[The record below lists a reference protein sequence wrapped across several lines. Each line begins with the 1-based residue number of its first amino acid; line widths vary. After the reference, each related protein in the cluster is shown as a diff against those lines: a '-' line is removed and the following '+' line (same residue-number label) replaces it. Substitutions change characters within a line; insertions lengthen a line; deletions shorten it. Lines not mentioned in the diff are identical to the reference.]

1 MTTPN
6 PMTDLDDTLDD
17 TFSQP
22 TDHVADSAQSVSELI
37 DAINA
42 VLTREF
48 REVWVY
54 GEVGKVSQPSSG
66 HVYFDLVEDNDGEK
80 HVISVKL
87 WRGVRQRLLPKMKQH
102 DMDVVSGIKVRIRG
116 TPDVYG
122 ATGQFGFKMSDVD
135 PRFTLG
141 DLAAQRDEIIAKL
154 KKDGVYDRNRH
165 TTLPLVP
172 LSIGVVTSK
181 GSAAH
186 ADFMKTLE
194 ESGIGFSVTVCD
206 VRVQGDGAAH
216 QVAAAVAR
224 LGDQPNLDVVA
235 VIRGGGSR
243 TDLATFDTE
252 VVARA
257 IAVCPKPVFTGIGHD
272 IDTSI
277 ADEVAFS
284 WNKTP
289 TACAVAIVERVN
301 GFVHHVD
308 SAAQRIANVV
318 LTALA
323 NSERRVANAVGRLRT
338 LRTTALEAAT
348 SRIDLLSTEIAGFDP
363 VVLMRRGWSITYSAD
378 GKVLKSVRDI
388 DRGNEVT
395 TRVADGT
402 VVSTVVA
409 TTSSRTNEHKPRSNN
424 NNA

>member
-1 MTTPN
+1 
-6 PMTDLDDTLDD
+6 MTDFDDIIDD
-17 TFSQP
+17 SANHSG
-22 TDHVADSAQSVSELI
+22 DRIADSAQSVSELI
-37 DAINA
+37 NAINA
-42 VLTREF
+42 VLTRQF
-48 REVWVY
+48 RDVWVY

-87 WRGVRQRLLPKMKQH
+87 WRGVRQRLMPKMQQH
-102 DMDVVSGIKVRIRG
+102 DMDIVSGIKVRIRG

-122 ATGQFGFKMSDVD
+122 ASGQFGFKMSDID

-154 KKDGVYDRNRH
+154 KLEGLYDRNRH
-165 TTLPLVP
+165 LALPLVP

-194 ESGIGFSVTVCD
+194 ESNIGFTVTLCD
-206 VRVQGDGAAH
+206 VRVQGDGSAE
-216 QVAAAVAR
+216 QVAAAITL
-224 LGDQPNLDVVA
+224 LGSQPLVDVVA

-243 TDLATFDTE
+243 TDLATFDNE
-252 VVARA
+252 IVARA
-257 IAVCPKPVFTGIGHD
+257 VATCKAPVFTGIGHD
-272 IDTSI
+272 VDKSI

-301 GFVHHVD
+301 EFVRQVD

-318 LTALA
+318 LAALA

-338 LRTTALEAAT
+338 LRLTVLDAAK
-348 SRIDLLSTEIAGFDP
+348 SRIDLLATEIAGFDP
-363 VVLMRRGWSITYSAD
+363 VVLMRRGWSITYNAD
-378 GKVLKSVRDI
+378 GKVLKSVKQAK
-388 DRGNEVT
+388 RGDGLT
-395 TRVADGT
+395 TRVADGAI
-402 VVSTVVA
+402 VSTVIGS
-409 TTSSRTNEHKPRSNN
+409 TPSKFNEE
-424 NNA
+424 NAKE

>member
-1 MTTPN
+1 
-6 PMTDLDDTLDD
+6 MTDFDDIIDD
-17 TFSQP
+17 SANHTG
-22 TDHVADSAQSVSELI
+22 DRIADSAQSVSELI
-37 DAINA
+37 NAINA
-42 VLTREF
+42 VLTRQF
-48 REVWVY
+48 RDVWVY

-87 WRGVRQRLLPKMKQH
+87 WRGVRQRLMPKMQQH
-102 DMDVVSGIKVRIRG
+102 DMDIVSGIKVRIRG

-122 ATGQFGFKMSDVD
+122 ASGQFGFKMSDID

-154 KKDGVYDRNRH
+154 KLEGLYDRNRH
-165 TTLPLVP
+165 LALALVP

-194 ESGIGFSVTVCD
+194 ESNIGFTVTLCD
-206 VRVQGDGAAH
+206 VRVQGDGSAE
-216 QVAAAVAR
+216 QVAAAITL
-224 LGDQPNLDVVA
+224 LGSQPLVDVVA

-243 TDLATFDTE
+243 TDLATFDNE
-252 VVARA
+252 IVARA
-257 IAVCPKPVFTGIGHD
+257 VATCRAPVFTGIGHD
-272 IDTSI
+272 VDKSI

-301 GFVHHVD
+301 EFVRQVD

-318 LTALA
+318 LAALA

-338 LRTTALEAAT
+338 LRLTVLDAAK
-348 SRIDLLSTEIAGFDP
+348 SRIDLLATEIAGFDP
-363 VVLMRRGWSITYSAD
+363 VVLMRRGWSITYNAD
-378 GKVLKSVRDI
+378 GKVLKSVKQAK
-388 DRGNEVT
+388 RGDGLT
-395 TRVADGT
+395 TRVADGAI
-402 VVSTVVA
+402 VSTVIGS
-409 TTSSRTNEHKPRSNN
+409 TQSKFNEE
-424 NNA
+424 NAKE

>member
-1 MTTPN
+1 
-6 PMTDLDDTLDD
+6 MTDFDDIIDD
-17 TFSQP
+17 SANHTG
-22 TDHVADSAQSVSELI
+22 DRIADSAQSVSELI
-37 DAINA
+37 NAINA
-42 VLTREF
+42 VLTRQF
-48 REVWVY
+48 RDVWVY

-87 WRGVRQRLLPKMKQH
+87 WRGVRQRLMPKMQQH
-102 DMDVVSGIKVRIRG
+102 DMDIVSGIKVRIRG

-122 ATGQFGFKMSDVD
+122 ASGQFGFKMSDID

-154 KKDGVYDRNRH
+154 KLEGLYDRNRH
-165 TTLPLVP
+165 LALPLVP

-194 ESGIGFSVTVCD
+194 ESNIGFTVTLCD
-206 VRVQGDGAAH
+206 VRVQGDGSAE
-216 QVAAAVAR
+216 QVAAAITL
-224 LGDQPNLDVVA
+224 LGSQPLVDVVA

-243 TDLATFDTE
+243 TDLATFDNE
-252 VVARA
+252 IVARA
-257 IAVCPKPVFTGIGHD
+257 VATCRAPVFTGIGHD
-272 IDTSI
+272 VDKSI

-301 GFVHHVD
+301 EFVRQVD

-318 LTALA
+318 LAALA

-338 LRTTALEAAT
+338 LRLTVLDAAK
-348 SRIDLLSTEIAGFDP
+348 SRIDLLATEIAGFDP
-363 VVLMRRGWSITYSAD
+363 VVLMRRGWSITYNAD
-378 GKVLKSVRDI
+378 GKVLKSVKQAK
-388 DRGNEVT
+388 RGDGLT
-395 TRVADGT
+395 TRVADGAI
-402 VVSTVVA
+402 VSTVVGS
-409 TTSSRTNEHKPRSNN
+409 TPSKFNEE
-424 NNA
+424 NAKE

>member
-1 MTTPN
+1 
-6 PMTDLDDTLDD
+6 MTDFDDFIDD
-17 TFSQP
+17 SANHSG
-22 TDHVADSAQSVSELI
+22 DRIADSAQSVSELI
-37 DAINA
+37 NAINA
-42 VLTREF
+42 VLTRQF
-48 REVWVY
+48 RDVWVY

-87 WRGVRQRLLPKMKQH
+87 WRGVRHRLMPKMQQH
-102 DMDVVSGIKVRIRG
+102 DMDIVSGIKVRIRG

-122 ATGQFGFKMSDVD
+122 ASGQFGFKMSDID

-154 KKDGVYDRNRH
+154 KLEGLYDRNRH
-165 TTLPLVP
+165 LALPLVP

-194 ESGIGFSVTVCD
+194 ESNIGFTVTLCD
-206 VRVQGDGAAH
+206 VRVQGDGSAE
-216 QVAAAVAR
+216 QVAAAITL
-224 LGDQPNLDVVA
+224 LGSQPLVDVVA

-243 TDLATFDTE
+243 TDLATFDNE
-252 VVARA
+252 IVARA
-257 IAVCPKPVFTGIGHD
+257 VATCRAPVFTGIGHD
-272 IDTSI
+272 VDKSI

-301 GFVHHVD
+301 EFVRQVD

-318 LTALA
+318 LAALA

-338 LRTTALEAAT
+338 LRLTVLDAAK
-348 SRIDLLSTEIAGFDP
+348 SRIDLLATEIAGFDP
-363 VVLMRRGWSITYSAD
+363 VVLMRRGWSITYNAD
-378 GKVLKSVRDI
+378 GKVLKSVKQAK
-388 DRGNEVT
+388 RGDGLT
-395 TRVADGT
+395 TRVADGAI
-402 VVSTVVA
+402 VSTVIGS
-409 TTSSRTNEHKPRSNN
+409 TPSKFNEE
-424 NNA
+424 NAKE

>member
-1 MTTPN
+1 
-6 PMTDLDDTLDD
+6 MTDFDDIIDD
-17 TFSQP
+17 SANHSG
-22 TDHVADSAQSVSELI
+22 DRIADSAQSVSELVN
-37 DAINA
+37 AINA
-42 VLTREF
+42 VLTRQF
-48 REVWVY
+48 RDVWVY

-87 WRGVRQRLLPKMKQH
+87 WRGVRQRLMPKMQQH
-102 DMDVVSGIKVRIRG
+102 DMDIVSGIKVRIRG

-122 ATGQFGFKMSDVD
+122 ASGQFGFKMSDID

-154 KKDGVYDRNRH
+154 KLEGLYDRNRH
-165 TTLPLVP
+165 LALPLVP

-194 ESGIGFSVTVCD
+194 ESNIGFTVTLCD
-206 VRVQGDGAAH
+206 VRVQGDGSAE
-216 QVAAAVAR
+216 QVAAAITL
-224 LGDQPNLDVVA
+224 LGSQPLVDVVA

-243 TDLATFDTE
+243 TDLATFDNE
-252 VVARA
+252 IVARA
-257 IAVCPKPVFTGIGHD
+257 VATCRAPVFTGIGHD
-272 IDTSI
+272 VDKSI

-301 GFVHHVD
+301 EFVRQVD
-308 SAAQRIANVV
+308 SAAQRIVNVV
-318 LTALA
+318 LAALA

-338 LRTTALEAAT
+338 LRLTVLDAAK
-348 SRIDLLSTEIAGFDP
+348 SRIDLLATEIAGFDP
-363 VVLMRRGWSITYSAD
+363 VVLMRRGWSITYNAD
-378 GKVLKSVRDI
+378 GKVLKSVKQAK
-388 DRGNEVT
+388 RGDGLT
-395 TRVADGT
+395 TRVADGAI
-402 VVSTVVA
+402 VSTVIGS
-409 TTSSRTNEHKPRSNN
+409 TPSKFNEE
-424 NNA
+424 NAKE

>member
-1 MTTPN
+1 
-6 PMTDLDDTLDD
+6 MTDFDDIIDD
-17 TFSQP
+17 SANHTG
-22 TDHVADSAQSVSELI
+22 DRIADSAQSVSELI
-37 DAINA
+37 NAINA
-42 VLTREF
+42 VLTRQF
-48 REVWVY
+48 RDVWVY
-54 GEVGKVSQPSSG
+54 GEVGKVSLPSSG

-87 WRGVRQRLLPKMKQH
+87 WRGVRQRLMPKMQQH
-102 DMDVVSGIKVRIRG
+102 DMDIVSGIKVRIRG

-122 ATGQFGFKMSDVD
+122 ASGQFGFKMSDID

-154 KKDGVYDRNRH
+154 KLEGLYDRNRH
-165 TTLPLVP
+165 LALPLVP

-194 ESGIGFSVTVCD
+194 ESNIGFTVTLCD
-206 VRVQGDGAAH
+206 VRVQGDGSAE
-216 QVAAAVAR
+216 QVAAAITL
-224 LGDQPNLDVVA
+224 LGSQPLVDVVA

-243 TDLATFDTE
+243 TDLATFDNE
-252 VVARA
+252 IVARA
-257 IAVCPKPVFTGIGHD
+257 VATCRAPVFTGIGHD
-272 IDTSI
+272 VDKSI

-301 GFVHHVD
+301 EFVRQVD

-318 LTALA
+318 LAALA

-338 LRTTALEAAT
+338 LRLTVLDAAK
-348 SRIDLLSTEIAGFDP
+348 SRIDLLATEIAGFDP
-363 VVLMRRGWSITYSAD
+363 VVLMRRGWSITYNAD
-378 GKVLKSVRDI
+378 GKVLKSVKQAK
-388 DRGNEVT
+388 RGDGLT
-395 TRVADGT
+395 TRVADGAI
-402 VVSTVVA
+402 VSTVVGS
-409 TTSSRTNEHKPRSNN
+409 TPSKFNEE
-424 NNA
+424 NAKE

>member
-1 MTTPN
+1 
-6 PMTDLDDTLDD
+6 MTDFDDIIDD
-17 TFSQP
+17 SANHSG
-22 TDHVADSAQSVSELI
+22 DRLADSAQSVSELI
-37 DAINA
+37 NAINA
-42 VLTREF
+42 VLTRQF
-48 REVWVY
+48 RDVWVY

-87 WRGVRQRLLPKMKQH
+87 WRGVRQRLMPKMQQH
-102 DMDVVSGIKVRIRG
+102 DMDIVSGIKVRIRG

-122 ATGQFGFKMSDVD
+122 ASGQFGFKMSDID

-154 KKDGVYDRNRH
+154 KLEGLYDRNRH
-165 TTLPLVP
+165 LALPLVP

-194 ESGIGFSVTVCD
+194 ESNIGFTVTLCD
-206 VRVQGDGAAH
+206 VRVQGDGSAE
-216 QVAAAVAR
+216 QVAAAITL
-224 LGDQPNLDVVA
+224 LGSQPLVDVVA

-243 TDLATFDTE
+243 TDLATFDNE
-252 VVARA
+252 IVARA
-257 IAVCPKPVFTGIGHD
+257 VATCRAPVFTGIGHD
-272 IDTSI
+272 VDKSI

-301 GFVHHVD
+301 EFVRQVD

-318 LTALA
+318 LAALA
-323 NSERRVANAVGRLRT
+323 NSERRVGNAVGRLRT
-338 LRTTALEAAT
+338 LRLTVLDAAK
-348 SRIDLLSTEIAGFDP
+348 SRIDLLATEIAGFDP
-363 VVLMRRGWSITYSAD
+363 VVLMRRGWSITYNAD
-378 GKVLKSVRDI
+378 GKVLKSVKQAK
-388 DRGNEVT
+388 RGDGLT
-395 TRVADGT
+395 TRVADGAI
-402 VVSTVVA
+402 VSTVIGS
-409 TTSSRTNEHKPRSNN
+409 TPSKFNEE
-424 NNA
+424 NAKE

>member
-1 MTTPN
+1 MTN
-6 PMTDLDDTLDD
+6 FDDIIDD
-17 TFSQP
+17 SANHTG
-22 TDHVADSAQSVSELI
+22 DRIADSAQSVSELI
-37 DAINA
+37 NAINA
-42 VLTREF
+42 VLTRQF
-48 REVWVY
+48 RDVWVY

-87 WRGVRQRLLPKMKQH
+87 WRGVRQRLMPKMQQH
-102 DMDVVSGIKVRIRG
+102 DMDIVSGIKVRIRG

-122 ATGQFGFKMSDVD
+122 ASGQFGFKMSDID

-154 KKDGVYDRNRH
+154 KLEGLYDRNRH
-165 TTLPLVP
+165 LALPLVP

-194 ESGIGFSVTVCD
+194 ESNIGFTVTLCD
-206 VRVQGDGAAH
+206 VRVQGDGSAE
-216 QVAAAVAR
+216 QVAAAITL
-224 LGDQPNLDVVA
+224 LGSQPLVDVVA

-243 TDLATFDTE
+243 TDLATFDNE
-252 VVARA
+252 IVARA
-257 IAVCPKPVFTGIGHD
+257 VATCRAPVFTGIGHD
-272 IDTSI
+272 VDKSI

-301 GFVHHVD
+301 EFVRQVD

-318 LTALA
+318 LAALA

-338 LRTTALEAAT
+338 LRLTVLDAAK
-348 SRIDLLSTEIAGFDP
+348 SRIDLLATEIAGFDP
-363 VVLMRRGWSITYSAD
+363 VVLMRRGWSITYNAD
-378 GKVLKSVRDI
+378 GKVLKSVKQAK
-388 DRGNEVT
+388 RGDGLT
-395 TRVADGT
+395 TRVADGAI
-402 VVSTVVA
+402 VSTVIGS
-409 TTSSRTNEHKPRSNN
+409 TPSKFNEE
-424 NNA
+424 NAKE

>member
-1 MTTPN
+1 
-6 PMTDLDDTLDD
+6 MTDFDDINDD
-17 TFSQP
+17 SANHTG
-22 TDHVADSAQSVSELI
+22 DRIADSAQSVSELI
-37 DAINA
+37 NAINA
-42 VLTREF
+42 VLTRQF
-48 REVWVY
+48 RDVWVF

-87 WRGVRQRLLPKMKQH
+87 WRGVRQRLMPKMQQH
-102 DMDVVSGIKVRIRG
+102 DMDIVSGIKVRIRG

-122 ATGQFGFKMSDVD
+122 ASGQFGFKMSDID

-141 DLAAQRDEIIAKL
+141 DIAAQRDEIIAKL
-154 KKDGVYDRNRH
+154 KLEGLYDRNRH
-165 TTLPLVP
+165 LALPLVP

-194 ESGIGFSVTVCD
+194 ESNIGFTVTLCD
-206 VRVQGDGAAH
+206 VRVQGDGSAE
-216 QVAAAVAR
+216 QVAAAITL
-224 LGDQPNLDVVA
+224 LGSQPLVDVVA

-243 TDLATFDTE
+243 TDLATFDNE
-252 VVARA
+252 IVARA
-257 IAVCPKPVFTGIGHD
+257 VATCRAPVFTGIGHD
-272 IDTSI
+272 VDKSI

-301 GFVHHVD
+301 EFVRQVD

-318 LTALA
+318 LAALA

-338 LRTTALEAAT
+338 LRLTVLDAAK
-348 SRIDLLSTEIAGFDP
+348 SRIDLLATEIAGFDP
-363 VVLMRRGWSITYSAD
+363 VVLMRRGWSITYNAD
-378 GKVLKSVRDI
+378 GEVLKSVKQAK
-388 DRGNEVT
+388 RGDGLT
-395 TRVADGT
+395 TRVADGAI
-402 VVSTVVA
+402 VSTVIGS
-409 TTSSRTNEHKPRSNN
+409 TPSKFNEE
-424 NNA
+424 NAKE

>member
-1 MTTPN
+1 
-6 PMTDLDDTLDD
+6 MTDFDDIIDD
-17 TFSQP
+17 SANHSG
-22 TDHVADSAQSVSELI
+22 DRIADSAQSVSELVN
-37 DAINA
+37 AINA
-42 VLTREF
+42 VLTRQF
-48 REVWVY
+48 RDVWVY

-87 WRGVRQRLLPKMKQH
+87 WRGVRQRLMPKMQQH
-102 DMDVVSGIKVRIRG
+102 DMDIVSGIKVRIRG

-122 ATGQFGFKMSDVD
+122 ASGQFGFKMSDID

-154 KKDGVYDRNRH
+154 KLEGLYDRNRH
-165 TTLPLVP
+165 LALPLVP

-194 ESGIGFSVTVCD
+194 ESNIGFTVTLCD
-206 VRVQGDGAAH
+206 VRVQGDGSAE
-216 QVAAAVAR
+216 QVAAAITL
-224 LGDQPNLDVVA
+224 LGSQPLVDVVA

-243 TDLATFDTE
+243 TDLATFDNE
-252 VVARA
+252 IVARA
-257 IAVCPKPVFTGIGHD
+257 VATCRAPVFTGIGHD
-272 IDTSI
+272 VDKSI

-289 TACAVAIVERVN
+289 TACAVAIVEKVN
-301 GFVHHVD
+301 EFVRQVD

-318 LTALA
+318 LAALA

-338 LRTTALEAAT
+338 LRLTVLDAAK
-348 SRIDLLSTEIAGFDP
+348 SRIDLLATEIAGFDP
-363 VVLMRRGWSITYSAD
+363 VVLMRRGWSITYNAD
-378 GKVLKSVRDI
+378 GKVLKSVKQAK
-388 DRGNEVT
+388 RGDGLT
-395 TRVADGT
+395 TRVADGAI
-402 VVSTVVA
+402 VSTVVGS
-409 TTSSRTNEHKPRSNN
+409 TPSKFNEE
-424 NNA
+424 NAKE

>member
-1 MTTPN
+1 
-6 PMTDLDDTLDD
+6 MTDFDDIIDD
-17 TFSQP
+17 SANHSG
-22 TDHVADSAQSVSELI
+22 DRIADSAQSVSELVN
-37 DAINA
+37 AINA
-42 VLTREF
+42 VLTRQF
-48 REVWVY
+48 RDVWVY

-87 WRGVRQRLLPKMKQH
+87 WRGVRQRLMPKMQQH
-102 DMDVVSGIKVRIRG
+102 DMDIVSGIKVRIRG

-122 ATGQFGFKMSDVD
+122 ASGQFGFKMSDID

-154 KKDGVYDRNRH
+154 KLEGLYDRNRH
-165 TTLPLVP
+165 LALPLVP

-194 ESGIGFSVTVCD
+194 ESNIGFTVTLCD
-206 VRVQGDGAAH
+206 VRVQGDGSAE
-216 QVAAAVAR
+216 QVAAAITL
-224 LGDQPNLDVVA
+224 LGSQPLVDVVA

-243 TDLATFDTE
+243 TDLATFDNE
-252 VVARA
+252 IVARA
-257 IAVCPKPVFTGIGHD
+257 VATCRAPVFTGIGHD
-272 IDTSI
+272 VDKSI

-301 GFVHHVD
+301 EFVRQVD
-308 SAAQRIANVV
+308 SAAHRIANVV
-318 LTALA
+318 LAALA

-338 LRTTALEAAT
+338 LRLTVLDAAK
-348 SRIDLLSTEIAGFDP
+348 SRIDLLATEIAGFDP
-363 VVLMRRGWSITYSAD
+363 VVLMRRGWSITYNAD
-378 GKVLKSVRDI
+378 GKVLKSVKQAK
-388 DRGNEVT
+388 RGDGLT
-395 TRVADGT
+395 TRVADGAI
-402 VVSTVVA
+402 VSTVIGS
-409 TTSSRTNEHKPRSNN
+409 TPSKFNEE
-424 NNA
+424 NAKE

>member
-1 MTTPN
+1 
-6 PMTDLDDTLDD
+6 MTDFDDIIDD
-17 TFSQP
+17 SANHTG
-22 TDHVADSAQSVSELI
+22 DRIADSAQSVSELI
-37 DAINA
+37 NAINA
-42 VLTREF
+42 VLTRHF
-48 REVWVY
+48 RDVWVY

-87 WRGVRQRLLPKMKQH
+87 WRGVRQRLMPKMQQH
-102 DMDVVSGIKVRIRG
+102 DMDIVSGIKVRIRG

-122 ATGQFGFKMSDVD
+122 ASGQFGFKMSDID

-154 KKDGVYDRNRH
+154 KLEGLYDRNRH
-165 TTLPLVP
+165 LALPLVP

-194 ESGIGFSVTVCD
+194 ESNIGFTVTLCD
-206 VRVQGDGAAH
+206 VRVQGDGSAE
-216 QVAAAVAR
+216 QVAAAITL
-224 LGDQPNLDVVA
+224 LGSQPLVDVVA

-243 TDLATFDTE
+243 TDLATFDNE
-252 VVARA
+252 IVARA
-257 IAVCPKPVFTGIGHD
+257 VATCRAPVFTGIGHD
-272 IDTSI
+272 VDKSI

-301 GFVHHVD
+301 EFVRQVD

-318 LTALA
+318 LAALA

-338 LRTTALEAAT
+338 LRLTVLDAAK
-348 SRIDLLSTEIAGFDP
+348 SRIDLLATEIAGFDP
-363 VVLMRRGWSITYSAD
+363 VVLMRRGWSITYNAD
-378 GKVLKSVRDI
+378 GKVLKSVKQAK
-388 DRGNEVT
+388 RGDGLT
-395 TRVADGT
+395 TRVADGAI
-402 VVSTVVA
+402 VSTVIGS
-409 TTSSRTNEHKPRSNN
+409 TPSKFNEE
-424 NNA
+424 NAKE

>member
-1 MTTPN
+1 
-6 PMTDLDDTLDD
+6 MTDFDDIIDD
-17 TFSQP
+17 SANHTG
-22 TDHVADSAQSVSELI
+22 DRIADSAQSVSELI
-37 DAINA
+37 NAINA
-42 VLTREF
+42 VLTRHF
-48 REVWVY
+48 RDVWVY

-87 WRGVRQRLLPKMKQH
+87 WRGVRQRLMPKMQQH
-102 DMDVVSGIKVRIRG
+102 DMDIVSGIKVRIRG
-116 TPDVYG
+116 TPDIYG
-122 ATGQFGFKMSDVD
+122 ASGQFGFKMSDID

-154 KKDGVYDRNRH
+154 KLEGLYDRNRH
-165 TTLPLVP
+165 LALPLVP

-194 ESGIGFSVTVCD
+194 ESNIGFTVTLCD
-206 VRVQGDGAAH
+206 VRVQGDGSAE
-216 QVAAAVAR
+216 QVAAAITL
-224 LGDQPNLDVVA
+224 LGSQPLVDVVA

-243 TDLATFDTE
+243 TDLATFDNE
-252 VVARA
+252 IVARA
-257 IAVCPKPVFTGIGHD
+257 VATCRAPVFTGIGHD
-272 IDTSI
+272 VDKSI

-301 GFVHHVD
+301 EFVRQVD

-318 LTALA
+318 LAALA

-338 LRTTALEAAT
+338 LRLTVLDAAK
-348 SRIDLLSTEIAGFDP
+348 SRIDLLATEIAGFDP
-363 VVLMRRGWSITYSAD
+363 VVLMRRGWSITYNAD
-378 GKVLKSVRDI
+378 GKVLKSVKQAK
-388 DRGNEVT
+388 RGDGLT
-395 TRVADGT
+395 TRVADGAI
-402 VVSTVVA
+402 VSTVIGS
-409 TTSSRTNEHKPRSNN
+409 TPSKFNEE
-424 NNA
+424 NAKE

>member
-1 MTTPN
+1 
-6 PMTDLDDTLDD
+6 MTDFDDIIDD
-17 TFSQP
+17 SANHTG
-22 TDHVADSAQSVSELI
+22 DRIADSAQSVSELI
-37 DAINA
+37 NAINA
-42 VLTREF
+42 VLTRQF
-48 REVWVY
+48 RDVWVY

-87 WRGVRQRLLPKMKQH
+87 WRGVRQRLMPKMQQH
-102 DMDVVSGIKVRIRG
+102 DMDIVSGIKVRIRG

-122 ATGQFGFKMSDVD
+122 ASGQFGFKMSDID

-154 KKDGVYDRNRH
+154 KLEGLYDRNRH
-165 TTLPLVP
+165 LALPLVP

-194 ESGIGFSVTVCD
+194 ESNIGFTVTLCD
-206 VRVQGDGAAH
+206 VRVQGDGSAE
-216 QVAAAVAR
+216 QVAAAIR
-224 LGDQPNLDVVA
+224 LLGSQPLVDVVA

-243 TDLATFDTE
+243 TDLATFDNE
-252 VVARA
+252 IVARA
-257 IAVCPKPVFTGIGHD
+257 VATCRAPVFTGIGHD
-272 IDTSI
+272 VDKSI

-301 GFVHHVD
+301 EFVRQVD

-318 LTALA
+318 LAALA

-338 LRTTALEAAT
+338 LRLTVLDAAK
-348 SRIDLLSTEIAGFDP
+348 SRIDLLATEIAGFDP
-363 VVLMRRGWSITYSAD
+363 VVLMRRGWSITYNAD
-378 GKVLKSVRDI
+378 GKVLKSVKQAK
-388 DRGNEVT
+388 RGDGLT
-395 TRVADGT
+395 TRVADGAI
-402 VVSTVVA
+402 VSTVIGS
-409 TTSSRTNEHKPRSNN
+409 TPSKFNEE
-424 NNA
+424 NAKE

>member
-1 MTTPN
+1 
-6 PMTDLDDTLDD
+6 MTDFDDIIDD
-17 TFSQP
+17 SANHSG
-22 TDHVADSAQSVSELI
+22 DRIADSAQSVSELI
-37 DAINA
+37 NAINA
-42 VLTREF
+42 VLTRQF
-48 REVWVY
+48 RDVWVY

-87 WRGVRQRLLPKMKQH
+87 WRGVRQRLMPKMQQH
-102 DMDVVSGIKVRIRG
+102 DMDIVSGIKVRIRG

-122 ATGQFGFKMSDVD
+122 ASGQFGFKMSDID

-154 KKDGVYDRNRH
+154 KLEELYDRNRH
-165 TTLPLVP
+165 LALPLVP

-194 ESGIGFSVTVCD
+194 ESNIGFTVTLCD
-206 VRVQGDGAAH
+206 VRVQGDGSAE
-216 QVAAAVAR
+216 QVAAAITL
-224 LGDQPNLDVVA
+224 LGSQPLVDVVA

-243 TDLATFDTE
+243 TDLATFDSE
-252 VVARA
+252 IVARA
-257 IAVCPKPVFTGIGHD
+257 VATCRAPVFTGIGHD
-272 IDTSI
+272 VDKSI

-301 GFVHHVD
+301 EFVRQVD

-318 LTALA
+318 LAALA

-338 LRTTALEAAT
+338 LRLTVLDAAK
-348 SRIDLLSTEIAGFDP
+348 SRIDLLATEIAGFDP
-363 VVLMRRGWSITYSAD
+363 VVLMRRGWSITYNAD
-378 GKVLKSVRDI
+378 GKVLKSVKQAK
-388 DRGNEVT
+388 RGDGLT
-395 TRVADGT
+395 TRVADGAI
-402 VVSTVVA
+402 VSTV
-409 TTSSRTNEHKPRSNN
+409 TGSTPSKFNEE
-424 NNA
+424 NAKE

>member
-1 MTTPN
+1 
-6 PMTDLDDTLDD
+6 MTDFDDIIDD
-17 TFSQP
+17 SANHSG
-22 TDHVADSAQSVSELI
+22 DRIADSAQSVSELI
-37 DAINA
+37 NAINA
-42 VLTREF
+42 VLTRQF
-48 REVWVY
+48 RDVWVY

-87 WRGVRQRLLPKMKQH
+87 WRGVRQRLMPKMQQH
-102 DMDVVSGIKVRIRG
+102 DMDIVSGIKVRIRG

-122 ATGQFGFKMSDVD
+122 ASGQFGFKMSDID

-154 KKDGVYDRNRH
+154 KLEGLYDRNRH
-165 TTLPLVP
+165 LALPLVP

-194 ESGIGFSVTVCD
+194 ESNIGFTVTLCD
-206 VRVQGDGAAH
+206 VRVQGDGSAE
-216 QVAAAVAR
+216 QVAAAITL
-224 LGDQPNLDVVA
+224 LGSQPLVDVVA

-243 TDLATFDTE
+243 TDLATFDNE
-252 VVARA
+252 IVARA
-257 IAVCPKPVFTGIGHD
+257 VATCRAPVFTGIGHD
-272 IDTSI
+272 VDKSI

-301 GFVHHVD
+301 EFVRQVD

-318 LTALA
+318 LAALA

-338 LRTTALEAAT
+338 LRLTVLDAAK
-348 SRIDLLSTEIAGFDP
+348 SRIDLLATEIAGFDP
-363 VVLMRRGWSITYSAD
+363 VVLMRRGWSITYNAD
-378 GKVLKSVRDI
+378 GKVLKSVKQAK
-388 DRGNEVT
+388 RGDGLT
-395 TRVADGT
+395 TRVADGAI
-402 VVSTVVA
+402 VSTVIGS
-409 TTSSRTNEHKPRSNN
+409 TPSKFIEENTKE
-424 NNA
+424 

>member
-1 MTTPN
+1 
-6 PMTDLDDTLDD
+6 MTDFDDIIDD
-17 TFSQP
+17 SANHSG
-22 TDHVADSAQSVSELI
+22 DRLADSAQSVSELI
-37 DAINA
+37 NAINA
-42 VLTREF
+42 VLTRQF
-48 REVWVY
+48 RDVWVY

-87 WRGVRQRLLPKMKQH
+87 WRGVRQRLMPKMQQH
-102 DMDVVSGIKVRIRG
+102 DMDIVSGIKVRIRG

-122 ATGQFGFKMSDVD
+122 ASGQFGFKMSDID

-154 KKDGVYDRNRH
+154 KLEGLYDRNRH
-165 TTLPLVP
+165 LALPLVP

-194 ESGIGFSVTVCD
+194 ESNIGFTVTLCD
-206 VRVQGDGAAH
+206 VRVQGDGSAE
-216 QVAAAVAR
+216 QVAAAITL
-224 LGDQPNLDVVA
+224 LGSQPLVDVVA

-243 TDLATFDTE
+243 TDLATFDNE
-252 VVARA
+252 IVARA
-257 IAVCPKPVFTGIGHD
+257 VATCKAPVFTGIGHD
-272 IDTSI
+272 VDKSI

-301 GFVHHVD
+301 EFVRQVD

-318 LTALA
+318 LAALA

-338 LRTTALEAAT
+338 LRLTVLDAAK
-348 SRIDLLSTEIAGFDP
+348 SHIDLLATEIAGFDP
-363 VVLMRRGWSITYSAD
+363 VVLMRRGWSITYNAD
-378 GKVLKSVRDI
+378 GKVLKSVKQAK
-388 DRGNEVT
+388 RGEGLT
-395 TRVADGT
+395 TRVADGAI
-402 VVSTVVA
+402 VSTVVGS
-409 TTSSRTNEHKPRSNN
+409 TPSKFNEE
-424 NNA
+424 NAKE

>member
-1 MTTPN
+1 
-6 PMTDLDDTLDD
+6 MTDFDDIIDD
-17 TFSQP
+17 SANHTG
-22 TDHVADSAQSVSELI
+22 DRIADSAQSVSELI
-37 DAINA
+37 NAINA
-42 VLTREF
+42 VLTRQF
-48 REVWVY
+48 RDVWVY

-87 WRGVRQRLLPKMKQH
+87 WRGVRQRLMPKMQQH
-102 DMDVVSGIKVRIRG
+102 DMDIVSGIKVRIRG

-122 ATGQFGFKMSDVD
+122 ASGQFGFKMSDID

-154 KKDGVYDRNRH
+154 KLEGLYDRNRH
-165 TTLPLVP
+165 LALALVP

-194 ESGIGFSVTVCD
+194 ESNIGFTVTLCD
-206 VRVQGDGAAH
+206 VRVQGDGSAE
-216 QVAAAVAR
+216 QVAAAITL
-224 LGDQPNLDVVA
+224 LGSQPLVDVVA

-243 TDLATFDTE
+243 TDLATFDSE
-252 VVARA
+252 IVARA
-257 IAVCPKPVFTGIGHD
+257 VATCRAPVFTGIGHD
-272 IDTSI
+272 VDKSI

-301 GFVHHVD
+301 EFVRQVD

-318 LTALA
+318 LAALA

-338 LRTTALEAAT
+338 LRLTVLDAAK
-348 SRIDLLSTEIAGFDP
+348 SRIDLLATEIAGFDP
-363 VVLMRRGWSITYSAD
+363 VVLMRRGWSITYNAD
-378 GKVLKSVRDI
+378 GKVLKSVKQAK
-388 DRGNEVT
+388 RGDGLT
-395 TRVADGT
+395 TRVADGAI
-402 VVSTVVA
+402 VSTVIGS
-409 TTSSRTNEHKPRSNN
+409 TPSKFNEE
-424 NNA
+424 NAKE

>member
-1 MTTPN
+1 
-6 PMTDLDDTLDD
+6 MTDFDDIIDD
-17 TFSQP
+17 SANHSG
-22 TDHVADSAQSVSELI
+22 DRIADSAQSVSELVN
-37 DAINA
+37 AINA
-42 VLTREF
+42 VLTRQF
-48 REVWVY
+48 RDVWVY

-87 WRGVRQRLLPKMKQH
+87 WRGVRQRLMPKMQQH
-102 DMDVVSGIKVRIRG
+102 DMDIVSGIKVRIRG

-122 ATGQFGFKMSDVD
+122 ASGQFGFKMSDID

-154 KKDGVYDRNRH
+154 KLEELYDRNRH
-165 TTLPLVP
+165 LALPLVP
-172 LSIGVVTSK
+172 LSIGVVTSI

-194 ESGIGFSVTVCD
+194 ESNIGFTVTLCD
-206 VRVQGDGAAH
+206 VRVQGDGSAE
-216 QVAAAVAR
+216 QVAAAITL
-224 LGDQPNLDVVA
+224 LGSQPLVDVVA

-243 TDLATFDTE
+243 TDLATFDNE
-252 VVARA
+252 IVARA
-257 IAVCPKPVFTGIGHD
+257 VATCRAPVFTGIGHD
-272 IDTSI
+272 VDKSV

-301 GFVHHVD
+301 EFVRQVD

-318 LTALA
+318 LAALA

-338 LRTTALEAAT
+338 LRLTVLDAAK
-348 SRIDLLSTEIAGFDP
+348 SRIDLLATEIAGFDP
-363 VVLMRRGWSITYSAD
+363 VVLMRRGWSITYNAD
-378 GKVLKSVRDI
+378 GKVFKSVKQAK
-388 DRGNEVT
+388 RGDGLT
-395 TRVADGT
+395 TRVADGAI
-402 VVSTVVA
+402 VSTVIGS
-409 TTSSRTNEHKPRSNN
+409 TPLKFNEE
-424 NNA
+424 NAKE

>member
-1 MTTPN
+1 
-6 PMTDLDDTLDD
+6 MTDFDDIIDD
-17 TFSQP
+17 SANHSG
-22 TDHVADSAQSVSELI
+22 DRLADSAQSVSELI
-37 DAINA
+37 NAINA
-42 VLTREF
+42 VLTRQF
-48 REVWVY
+48 RDVWVY

-87 WRGVRQRLLPKMKQH
+87 WRGVRQRLMPKMQQH
-102 DMDVVSGIKVRIRG
+102 DMDIVSGIKVRIRG

-122 ATGQFGFKMSDVD
+122 ASGQFGFKMSDID

-154 KKDGVYDRNRH
+154 KLEGLYDRNRH
-165 TTLPLVP
+165 LALPLVP

-194 ESGIGFSVTVCD
+194 ESNIGFTVTLCD
-206 VRVQGDGAAH
+206 VRVQGDGSAE
-216 QVAAAVAR
+216 QVAAAITL
-224 LGDQPNLDVVA
+224 LGSQPLVDVVA

-243 TDLATFDTE
+243 TDLATFDNE
-252 VVARA
+252 IVARA
-257 IAVCPKPVFTGIGHD
+257 VATCRAPVFTGIGHD
-272 IDTSI
+272 VDKSI

-301 GFVHHVD
+301 EFVRQVD

-318 LTALA
+318 LAALA

-338 LRTTALEAAT
+338 LRLTVLDAAK
-348 SRIDLLSTEIAGFDP
+348 SRIDLLATEIAGFDP
-363 VVLMRRGWSITYSAD
+363 VVLMRRGWSITYNAD
-378 GKVLKSVRDI
+378 GKVLKSVTQAN
-388 DRGNEVT
+388 RGDGLT
-395 TRVADGT
+395 TRVADGAI
-402 VVSTVVA
+402 VSTVIGS
-409 TTSSRTNEHKPRSNN
+409 TPSKFNEENTKE
-424 NNA
+424 

>member
-1 MTTPN
+1 
-6 PMTDLDDTLDD
+6 MTDFDDIIDD
-17 TFSQP
+17 SANHSG
-22 TDHVADSAQSVSELI
+22 DRIADSAQSVSELI
-37 DAINA
+37 NAINA
-42 VLTREF
+42 VLTRQF
-48 REVWVY
+48 RDVWVY

-87 WRGVRQRLLPKMKQH
+87 WRGVRQRLMPKMQQH
-102 DMDVVSGIKVRIRG
+102 DMDIVSGIKVRIRG

-122 ATGQFGFKMSDVD
+122 ASGQFGFKMSDID

-154 KKDGVYDRNRH
+154 KLEGLYDRNRH
-165 TTLPLVP
+165 LALPLVP

-186 ADFMKTLE
+186 ADFLKTLE
-194 ESGIGFSVTVCD
+194 ESNIGFTVTLCD
-206 VRVQGDGAAH
+206 VRVQGDGSAE
-216 QVAAAVAR
+216 QVAAAITL
-224 LGDQPNLDVVA
+224 LGSQPLVDVVA

-243 TDLATFDTE
+243 TDLATFDNE
-252 VVARA
+252 IVARA
-257 IAVCPKPVFTGIGHD
+257 VATCKAPVFTGIGHD
-272 IDTSI
+272 VDKSI

-301 GFVHHVD
+301 EFVRQVD

-318 LTALA
+318 LAALA

-338 LRTTALEAAT
+338 LRLTVLDAAK
-348 SRIDLLSTEIAGFDP
+348 SHIDLLATEIAGFDP
-363 VVLMRRGWSITYSAD
+363 VVLMRRGWSITYNAD
-378 GKVLKSVRDI
+378 GKVLKSVKQAK
-388 DRGNEVT
+388 RGEGLT
-395 TRVADGT
+395 TRVADGAI
-402 VVSTVVA
+402 VSTVVGS
-409 TTSSRTNEHKPRSNN
+409 TPSKFNEE
-424 NNA
+424 NAKE

>member
-1 MTTPN
+1 
-6 PMTDLDDTLDD
+6 MTDFDDIIDDTANHSGDRI
-17 TFSQP
+17 
-22 TDHVADSAQSVSELI
+22 ADSAQSVSELI
-37 DAINA
+37 NAINA
-42 VLTREF
+42 VLTRQF
-48 REVWVY
+48 RDVWVY

-87 WRGVRQRLLPKMKQH
+87 WRGVRQRLMPKMQQH
-102 DMDVVSGIKVRIRG
+102 DMDIVSGIKVRIRG

-122 ATGQFGFKMSDVD
+122 ASGQFGFKMSDID

-154 KKDGVYDRNRH
+154 KLEGLYDRNRH
-165 TTLPLVP
+165 LALPLVP

-194 ESGIGFSVTVCD
+194 ESNIGFTVTLCD
-206 VRVQGDGAAH
+206 VRVQGDGSAE
-216 QVAAAVAR
+216 QVAAAITL
-224 LGDQPNLDVVA
+224 LGSQPLVDVVA

-243 TDLATFDTE
+243 TDLATFDNE
-252 VVARA
+252 IVARA
-257 IAVCPKPVFTGIGHD
+257 VATCRAPVFTGIGHD
-272 IDTSI
+272 VDKSI

-301 GFVHHVD
+301 EFVRQVD

-318 LTALA
+318 LAALA

-338 LRTTALEAAT
+338 LRLTVLDAAK
-348 SRIDLLSTEIAGFDP
+348 SRIDLLATEIAGFDP
-363 VVLMRRGWSITYSAD
+363 VVLMRRGWSITYNAD
-378 GKVLKSVRDI
+378 GKVLKSVKQAK
-388 DRGNEVT
+388 RGDGLT
-395 TRVADGT
+395 TRVADGAI
-402 VVSTVVA
+402 VSTVIGS
-409 TTSSRTNEHKPRSNN
+409 TPSKFNEE
-424 NNA
+424 NAKE

>member
-1 MTTPN
+1 
-6 PMTDLDDTLDD
+6 MTDFDDINDD
-17 TFSQP
+17 SANHTG
-22 TDHVADSAQSVSELI
+22 DRIADSAQSVSELI
-37 DAINA
+37 NAINA
-42 VLTREF
+42 VLTRQF
-48 REVWVY
+48 RDVWVF

-87 WRGVRQRLLPKMKQH
+87 WRGVRQRLMPKMQQH
-102 DMDVVSGIKVRIRG
+102 DMDIVSGIKVRIRG

-122 ATGQFGFKMSDVD
+122 ASGQFGFKMSDID

-154 KKDGVYDRNRH
+154 KLEGLYDRNRH
-165 TTLPLVP
+165 LALPLVP

-194 ESGIGFSVTVCD
+194 ESNIGFTVTLCD
-206 VRVQGDGAAH
+206 VRVQGDGSAE
-216 QVAAAVAR
+216 QVAAAITL
-224 LGDQPNLDVVA
+224 LGSQPLVDVVA

-243 TDLATFDTE
+243 TDLATFDNE
-252 VVARA
+252 IVARA
-257 IAVCPKPVFTGIGHD
+257 VATCRAPVFTGIGHD
-272 IDTSI
+272 VDKSI

-301 GFVHHVD
+301 EFVRQVD

-318 LTALA
+318 LAALA

-338 LRTTALEAAT
+338 LRLTVLDAAK
-348 SRIDLLSTEIAGFDP
+348 SRIDLLATEIAGFDP
-363 VVLMRRGWSITYSAD
+363 VVLMRRGWSITYNAD
-378 GKVLKSVRDI
+378 GKVLKSVKQAK
-388 DRGNEVT
+388 RGDGLT
-395 TRVADGT
+395 TRVADGAI
-402 VVSTVVA
+402 VSTVVGS
-409 TTSSRTNEHKPRSNN
+409 TPSKFNEE
-424 NNA
+424 NAKE

>member
-1 MTTPN
+1 
-6 PMTDLDDTLDD
+6 MTDFDDINDD
-17 TFSQP
+17 SSNHSG
-22 TDHVADSAQSVSELI
+22 DRIADSAQSVSELI
-37 DAINA
+37 NAINA
-42 VLTREF
+42 VLTRQF
-48 REVWVY
+48 RDVWVY

-87 WRGVRQRLLPKMKQH
+87 WRGVRQRLMPKMQQH
-102 DMDVVSGIKVRIRG
+102 DMDIVSGIKVRIRG
-116 TPDVYG
+116 TPDIYG
-122 ATGQFGFKMSDVD
+122 ASGQFGFKMSDID

-154 KKDGVYDRNRH
+154 KLEGLYDRNRH
-165 TTLPLVP
+165 LALPLVP

-194 ESGIGFSVTVCD
+194 ESNIGFTVTLCD
-206 VRVQGDGAAH
+206 VRVQGDGSAE
-216 QVAAAVAR
+216 QVAAAITL
-224 LGDQPNLDVVA
+224 LGSQPLVDVVA

-243 TDLATFDTE
+243 TDLATFDNE
-252 VVARA
+252 IVARA
-257 IAVCPKPVFTGIGHD
+257 VATCRAPVFTGIGHD
-272 IDTSI
+272 VDKSI

-301 GFVHHVD
+301 EFVRQVD

-318 LTALA
+318 LAALA

-338 LRTTALEAAT
+338 LRMTVLDAAK
-348 SRIDLLSTEIAGFDP
+348 SRIDLLATEIAGFDP
-363 VVLMRRGWSITYSAD
+363 VVLMRRGWSITYNAN
-378 GKVLKSVRDI
+378 GKVLKSVKQAK
-388 DRGNEVT
+388 RGDGLT
-395 TRVADGT
+395 TRVADGAI
-402 VVSTVVA
+402 VSTVIGS
-409 TTSSRTNEHKPRSNN
+409 TPSKFNEE
-424 NNA
+424 NAKE

>member
-1 MTTPN
+1 
-6 PMTDLDDTLDD
+6 MTDFDDINDD
-17 TFSQP
+17 SANHTG
-22 TDHVADSAQSVSELI
+22 DRIADSAQSVSELI
-37 DAINA
+37 NAINA
-42 VLTREF
+42 VLTRQF
-48 REVWVY
+48 RDVWVY

-87 WRGVRQRLLPKMKQH
+87 WRGVRQRLMPKMQQH
-102 DMDVVSGIKVRIRG
+102 DMDIVSGIKVRIRG
-116 TPDVYG
+116 TPDIYG
-122 ATGQFGFKMSDVD
+122 ASGQFGFKMSDID

-154 KKDGVYDRNRH
+154 KLEGLYDRNRH
-165 TTLPLVP
+165 LALALVP

-194 ESGIGFSVTVCD
+194 ESNIGFTVTLCD
-206 VRVQGDGAAH
+206 VRVQGDGSAE
-216 QVAAAVAR
+216 QVAAAITL
-224 LGDQPNLDVVA
+224 LGSQPLVDVVA

-243 TDLATFDTE
+243 TDLATFDNE
-252 VVARA
+252 IVARA
-257 IAVCPKPVFTGIGHD
+257 VATCRAPVFTGIGHD
-272 IDTSI
+272 VDKSI

-301 GFVHHVD
+301 EFVRQVD

-318 LTALA
+318 LAALA

-338 LRTTALEAAT
+338 LRLTVLDAAK
-348 SRIDLLSTEIAGFDP
+348 SRIDLLATEIAGFDP
-363 VVLMRRGWSITYSAD
+363 VVLMRRGWSITYNAD
-378 GKVLKSVRDI
+378 GKVLKSVKQAK
-388 DRGNEVT
+388 RGDGLT
-395 TRVADGT
+395 TRVADGAI
-402 VVSTVVA
+402 VSTVIGS
-409 TTSSRTNEHKPRSNN
+409 TPSKFNEENTKE
-424 NNA
+424 

>member
-1 MTTPN
+1 MN
-6 PMTDLDDTLDD
+6 DFDDIIDD
-17 TFSQP
+17 SANHTG
-22 TDHVADSAQSVSELI
+22 DRIADSAQSVSELI
-37 DAINA
+37 NAINA
-42 VLTREF
+42 VLTRHF
-48 REVWVY
+48 RDVWVY

-87 WRGVRQRLLPKMKQH
+87 WRGVRQRLMPKMQQH
-102 DMDVVSGIKVRIRG
+102 DMDIVSGIKVRIRG

-122 ATGQFGFKMSDVD
+122 ASGQFGFKMSDID

-154 KKDGVYDRNRH
+154 KLEGLYDRNRH
-165 TTLPLVP
+165 LALPLVP

-194 ESGIGFSVTVCD
+194 ESNIGFTVTLCD
-206 VRVQGDGAAH
+206 VRVQGDGSAE
-216 QVAAAVAR
+216 QVAAAITL
-224 LGDQPNLDVVA
+224 LGSQPLVDVVA

-243 TDLATFDTE
+243 TDLATFDNE
-252 VVARA
+252 IVARA
-257 IAVCPKPVFTGIGHD
+257 VATCRAPVFTGIGHD
-272 IDTSI
+272 VDKSI

-289 TACAVAIVERVN
+289 TACAVAIVESVN
-301 GFVHHVD
+301 EFVRQVD

-318 LTALA
+318 LAALA

-338 LRTTALEAAT
+338 LRLTVLDAAK
-348 SRIDLLSTEIAGFDP
+348 SRIDLLATEIAGFDP
-363 VVLMRRGWSITYSAD
+363 VVLMRRGWSITYNAD
-378 GKVLKSVRDI
+378 GKVLKSVKQAK
-388 DRGNEVT
+388 RGDGLT
-395 TRVADGT
+395 TRVADGAI
-402 VVSTVVA
+402 VSTVIGS
-409 TTSSRTNEHKPRSNN
+409 TPSKFNEE
-424 NNA
+424 NAKE

>member
-1 MTTPN
+1 
-6 PMTDLDDTLDD
+6 MTDFDDIIDDTANHSGDRI
-17 TFSQP
+17 
-22 TDHVADSAQSVSELI
+22 ADSAQSVSELI
-37 DAINA
+37 NAINA
-42 VLTREF
+42 VLTRQF
-48 REVWVY
+48 RDVWVY

-87 WRGVRQRLLPKMKQH
+87 WRGVRQRLMPKMQQH
-102 DMDVVSGIKVRIRG
+102 DMEIVSGIKVRIRG
-116 TPDVYG
+116 TPDIYG
-122 ATGQFGFKMSDVD
+122 ASGQFGFKMSDID

-154 KKDGVYDRNRH
+154 KLEGLYDRNRH
-165 TTLPLVP
+165 LALALVP

-194 ESGIGFSVTVCD
+194 ESNIGFTVTLCD
-206 VRVQGDGAAH
+206 VRVQGDGSAE
-216 QVAAAVAR
+216 QVAAAITL
-224 LGDQPNLDVVA
+224 LGSQPLVDVVA

-243 TDLATFDTE
+243 TDLATFDNE
-252 VVARA
+252 IVARA
-257 IAVCPKPVFTGIGHD
+257 VATCRAPVFTGIGHD
-272 IDTSI
+272 VDKSI

-301 GFVHHVD
+301 EFVRQVD

-318 LTALA
+318 LAALA

-338 LRTTALEAAT
+338 LRLTVLDAAK
-348 SRIDLLSTEIAGFDP
+348 SRIDLLATEIAGFDP
-363 VVLMRRGWSITYSAD
+363 VVLMRRGWSITYNAD
-378 GKVLKSVRDI
+378 GKVLKSVTQAK
-388 DRGNEVT
+388 RGDGLT
-395 TRVADGT
+395 TRVADGAI
-402 VVSTVVA
+402 VSTVIGS
-409 TTSSRTNEHKPRSNN
+409 TPSKFNEENTKE
-424 NNA
+424 

>member
-1 MTTPN
+1 
-6 PMTDLDDTLDD
+6 MTDFDDIIDD
-17 TFSQP
+17 SANHTG
-22 TDHVADSAQSVSELI
+22 DRIADSAQSVSELI
-37 DAINA
+37 NAINA
-42 VLTREF
+42 VLTRQF
-48 REVWVY
+48 RDVWVY

-87 WRGVRQRLLPKMKQH
+87 WRGVRQRLMPKMQQH
-102 DMDVVSGIKVRIRG
+102 DVDIVSGIKVRIRG

-122 ATGQFGFKMSDVD
+122 ASGQFGFKMSDID

-154 KKDGVYDRNRH
+154 KLEGLYDRNRH
-165 TTLPLVP
+165 LALPLVP

-194 ESGIGFSVTVCD
+194 ESNIGFTVTLCD
-206 VRVQGDGAAH
+206 VRVQGDGSAE
-216 QVAAAVAR
+216 QVAAAITL
-224 LGDQPNLDVVA
+224 LGSQPLVDVVA

-243 TDLATFDTE
+243 TDLATFDNE
-252 VVARA
+252 IVARA
-257 IAVCPKPVFTGIGHD
+257 VATCRAPVFTGIGHD
-272 IDTSI
+272 VDKSI

-301 GFVHHVD
+301 EFVRQVD

-318 LTALA
+318 LAALA

-338 LRTTALEAAT
+338 LRLTVLDAAK
-348 SRIDLLSTEIAGFDP
+348 SRIDLLATEIAGFDP
-363 VVLMRRGWSITYSAD
+363 VVLMRRGWSITYNAD
-378 GKVLKSVRDI
+378 GEVLKSVKQAK
-388 DRGNEVT
+388 RGDGLT
-395 TRVADGT
+395 TRVADGAI
-402 VVSTVVA
+402 VSTVIGS
-409 TTSSRTNEHKPRSNN
+409 TPSKFNEE
-424 NNA
+424 NAKE

>member
-1 MTTPN
+1 
-6 PMTDLDDTLDD
+6 MTDFDDIIDD
-17 TFSQP
+17 SANHSG
-22 TDHVADSAQSVSELI
+22 DRIADSAQSVSELI
-37 DAINA
+37 NAINA
-42 VLTREF
+42 VLTRQF
-48 REVWVY
+48 RDVWVY

-87 WRGVRQRLLPKMKQH
+87 WRGVRQRLMPKMQQH
-102 DMDVVSGIKVRIRG
+102 DMDIVSGIKVRIRG

-122 ATGQFGFKMSDVD
+122 ASGQFGFKMSDID

-154 KKDGVYDRNRH
+154 KLEGLYDRNRH
-165 TTLPLVP
+165 LALPLVP

-194 ESGIGFSVTVCD
+194 ESNIGFTVTLCD
-206 VRVQGDGAAH
+206 VRVQGDGSAE
-216 QVAAAVAR
+216 QVAAAITL
-224 LGDQPNLDVVA
+224 LGSQPLVDVVA

-243 TDLATFDTE
+243 TDLATFDNE
-252 VVARA
+252 IVARA
-257 IAVCPKPVFTGIGHD
+257 VATCRAPVFTGIGHD
-272 IDTSI
+272 VDKSI

-301 GFVHHVD
+301 EFVRQVD

-318 LTALA
+318 LAALA

-338 LRTTALEAAT
+338 LRLTVLDAAK
-348 SRIDLLSTEIAGFDP
+348 SRIDLLATEIAGFDP
-363 VVLMRRGWSITYSAD
+363 VVLMRRGWSITYNAD
-378 GKVLKSVRDI
+378 GKVLKSVKQAK
-388 DRGNEVT
+388 RGDGLT
-395 TRVADGT
+395 TRVADGAI
-402 VVSTVVA
+402 VSTVIGS
-409 TTSSRTNEHKPRSNN
+409 TPSKFNEE
-424 NNA
+424 NAKE

>member
-1 MTTPN
+1 
-6 PMTDLDDTLDD
+6 MTDFDDIIDD
-17 TFSQP
+17 SANRTG
-22 TDHVADSAQSVSELI
+22 DRIANSAQSVSELI
-37 DAINA
+37 NAINA
-42 VLTREF
+42 VLTRQF
-48 REVWVY
+48 RDVWVY

-87 WRGVRQRLLPKMKQH
+87 WRGVRQRLMPKMQQH
-102 DMDVVSGIKVRIRG
+102 DMDIVSGIKVRIRG

-122 ATGQFGFKMSDVD
+122 ASGQFGFKMSDID

-154 KKDGVYDRNRH
+154 KLEGLYDRNRH
-165 TTLPLVP
+165 LALPLVP

-194 ESGIGFSVTVCD
+194 ESNIGFTVTLCD
-206 VRVQGDGAAH
+206 VRVQGDGSAE
-216 QVAAAVAR
+216 QVAAAITL
-224 LGDQPNLDVVA
+224 LGSQPLVDVVA

-243 TDLATFDTE
+243 TDLATFDNE
-252 VVARA
+252 IVARA
-257 IAVCPKPVFTGIGHD
+257 VATCRAPVFTGIGHD
-272 IDTSI
+272 VDKSV

-301 GFVHHVD
+301 EFVRQVD

-318 LTALA
+318 LAALA

-338 LRTTALEAAT
+338 LRLTVLDAAK
-348 SRIDLLSTEIAGFDP
+348 SRIDLLATEIAGFDP
-363 VVLMRRGWSITYSAD
+363 VVLMRRGWSITYNAD
-378 GKVLKSVRDI
+378 GKVFKSVKQAK
-388 DRGNEVT
+388 RGDGLT
-395 TRVADGT
+395 TRVADGAI
-402 VVSTVVA
+402 VSTVIGS
-409 TTSSRTNEHKPRSNN
+409 TPLKFNEE
-424 NNA
+424 NAKE

>member
-1 MTTPN
+1 
-6 PMTDLDDTLDD
+6 MTDFDDIIDD
-17 TFSQP
+17 SANHTG
-22 TDHVADSAQSVSELI
+22 DRIADSAQSVSELI
-37 DAINA
+37 NAINA
-42 VLTREF
+42 VLTRQF
-48 REVWVY
+48 RDVWVY

-87 WRGVRQRLLPKMKQH
+87 WRGVRQRLMPKMQQH
-102 DMDVVSGIKVRIRG
+102 DMDIVSGIKVRIRG

-122 ATGQFGFKMSDVD
+122 ASGQFGFKMSDID

-154 KKDGVYDRNRH
+154 KLEGLYDRNRH
-165 TTLPLVP
+165 LALPLVP

-186 ADFMKTLE
+186 ADFLKTLE
-194 ESGIGFSVTVCD
+194 ESNIGFTVTLCD
-206 VRVQGDGAAH
+206 VRVQGDGSAE
-216 QVAAAVAR
+216 QVAAAITL
-224 LGDQPNLDVVA
+224 LGSQPLVDVVA

-243 TDLATFDTE
+243 TDLATFDNE
-252 VVARA
+252 IVARA
-257 IAVCPKPVFTGIGHD
+257 VATCRAPVFTGIGHD
-272 IDTSI
+272 VDKSI

-301 GFVHHVD
+301 EFVRQVD

-318 LTALA
+318 LAALA

-338 LRTTALEAAT
+338 LRLTVLDAAK
-348 SRIDLLSTEIAGFDP
+348 SRIDLLATEIAGFDP
-363 VVLMRRGWSITYSAD
+363 VVLMRRGWSITYNAD
-378 GKVLKSVRDI
+378 GKVLKSVKQAK
-388 DRGNEVT
+388 RGDGLT
-395 TRVADGT
+395 TRVADGAI
-402 VVSTVVA
+402 VSTVIGS
-409 TTSSRTNEHKPRSNN
+409 TPSKFNEE
-424 NNA
+424 NAKE

>member
-1 MTTPN
+1 
-6 PMTDLDDTLDD
+6 MTDFDDIIDD
-17 TFSQP
+17 SANHSG
-22 TDHVADSAQSVSELI
+22 DRIADSAQSVSELI
-37 DAINA
+37 NAINA
-42 VLTREF
+42 VLTRQF
-48 REVWVY
+48 RDVWVY

-87 WRGVRQRLLPKMKQH
+87 WRGVRQRLMPKMQQH
-102 DMDVVSGIKVRIRG
+102 DMDIVSGIKVRIRG

-122 ATGQFGFKMSDVD
+122 ASGQFGFKMSDID

-154 KKDGVYDRNRH
+154 KLEGLYDRNRH
-165 TTLPLVP
+165 LALPLVP

-194 ESGIGFSVTVCD
+194 ESNIGFTVTLCD
-206 VRVQGDGAAH
+206 VRVQGDGSAE
-216 QVAAAVAR
+216 QVAAAITL
-224 LGDQPNLDVVA
+224 LGSQPLVDVVA

-243 TDLATFDTE
+243 TDLATFDNE
-252 VVARA
+252 IVARA
-257 IAVCPKPVFTGIGHD
+257 VATCRAPVFTGIGHD
-272 IDTSI
+272 VDKSI

-301 GFVHHVD
+301 EFVRQVD

-318 LTALA
+318 LAALA

-338 LRTTALEAAT
+338 LRLTALDAAK
-348 SRIDLLSTEIAGFDP
+348 SRIDLLATEIASFDP
-363 VVLMRRGWSITYSAD
+363 VVLMRRGWSITYNAD
-378 GKVLKSVRDI
+378 GKVLKSVKQAK
-388 DRGNEVT
+388 RGDGLT
-395 TRVADGT
+395 TRVADGAI
-402 VVSTVVA
+402 VSTVIGS
-409 TTSSRTNEHKPRSNN
+409 TPSKFNEE
-424 NNA
+424 NAKE